1 MALDLTRDVPRSP
14 FAELD
19 GYAWLPRMIDKVRAL
34 YAGTLGDYS
43 PYPCPGDRKFLGHF
57 GLEHAPLGEL
67 IKGGASDEEV
77 AAYVRQHAKGGEEA
91 KAAFIKNQ
99 RSPNTGFLALA
110 LWVMRLLAA
119 GKLRAKYPGIEI
131 GSIDSIAKLLALEEG
146 HPLP

>member
-57 GLEHAPLGEL
+57 GLAPAPLGEL
-67 IKGGASDEEV
+67 IKGGASDEEIV
-77 AAYVRQHAKGGEEA
+77 AYVRQQARGGEEA
-91 KAAFIKNQ
+91 KAAFIKTQ

-110 LWVMRLLAA
+110 LWVMRLMAA
-119 GKLRAKYPGIEI
+119 GKLKAKYPGIEL